1 MAGCEESLSVLRRD
15 DATMSDAPVIPRS
28 VSKTDIAELEDRV
41 SRLERVTGQLQRRQR
56 ENMPLFKKA
65 LIRLDELGSRSHD
78 HANALQRLEALG
90 ATAVKS
96 QTETAEALRVLV
108 GVVKGSKTATGLL
121 RRYWPRIF
129 TCVVGIAIGKGWL
142 TAEDGKS
149 ITGLIGL

>member
-1 MAGCEESLSVLRRD
+1 METTLLPKNASAKDV
-15 DATMSDAPVIPRS
+15 
-28 VSKTDIAELEDRV
+28 AELEDRV
-41 SRLERVTGQLQRRQR
+41 ARLERVTGQLQRRQR

-65 LIRLDELGSRSHD
+65 LIRLDELGNRSHD

-96 QTETAEALRVLV
+96 QTETAEALKVLV

-129 TCVVGIAIGKGWL
+129 TCVIGIAIGKGWL